1 MINGRTL
8 FSELQSNKIGYQAI
22 LDSIQTLG
30 LLEQAED
37 DLVENS
43 DRLRLKQI
51 LRLKTRRKIDTDT
64 NKLNL

>member
-8 FSELQSNKIGYQAI
+8 FSEPQSNIFGYQAI
-22 LDSIQTLG
+22 LDSIQTQG

-51 LRLKTRRKIDTDT
+51 LRLKICRKIDTDT
-64 NKLNL
+64 KKLNL

>member
-8 FSELQSNKIGYQAI
+8 FSEFQSNIFGYQAI
-22 LDSIQTLG
+22 LDSIQTQG

-51 LRLKTRRKIDTDT
+51 LRLKIRRKIDTDT